1 MVTTETEKTND
12 VFKKIYFLSSLHV
25 VSGTG
30 KEYNG
35 QPSHLRNAGR
45 AGAR

>member
-1 MVTTETEKTND
+1 MVTTEKKKTND
-12 VFKKIYFLSSLHV
+12 VFKKIYFLSSLLA